1 MTLSDIFSSNG
12 FLAKKMPGYE
22 HRQEQIAMAE
32 RIEQAILKGEQ
43 LVVEAGT
50 GVGKS
55 LAYLT
60 PFLLWAIDKKK
71 RVVVSTY
78 TKTLQHQL
86 LEKDLPAIKHA
97 LGLEFKAELCL
108 GQQNYLCLRRF
119 EQTIMKGLFLDP
131 LAARQSN
138 KLEHWVKQTATGI
151 KSELEFAVVDELWES
166 VCRFSD
172 LCSGKNCPKYSICFY
187 WRARRAQFAAQLL
200 IVNHH
205 LYFANLMNN
214 EMLLPK
220 YDAVVFD
227 EAHNL
232 EDVATDY
239 LGITLSSAGT
249 NYLLS
254 AIYNPRTNRGLLNR
268 LPKLDNTEYTEIQQA
283 IADAQIASDTFF
295 TAWVIKLGQ
304 PPLKQRLTK
313 PYLVLDTLQEPMKQ
327 LGHKLQQIAKHTE
340 DIDDKIELEAYA
352 VRCSEIADS
361 AELYLAQP
369 DGNDSVYWVE
379 IEGRRNRINV
389 TCRSAPIHIG
399 PAMQEKVWNRVS
411 PIIFTSATLATDR
424 TFIYFRDRLGLNNV
438 AELLL
443 DSPFD
448 YANNVLLYTNRSR
461 IDPALNADLYVQEA
475 VQKIKEILLATQGKA
490 FVLFTSYKMLDN
502 AYDLL
507 APQLPQFKIMRQGDA
522 GRERLLKEFRKDIHS
537 VLFATSTFWQGVD
550 VPGEALQCV
559 IIARLPFD
567 VPDEPII
574 EARIQRLREEGQNP
588 FFSFQVPQAIIMFKQ
603 GFGRLIRNKTDI
615 GVVAILDPRLL
626 TKSYGRLF
634 LNSLPKCRNINHI
647 SEINAFLQKQ

>member
-1 MTLSDIFSSNG
+1 MTLTDIFSPNG
-12 FLAKKMPGYE
+12 LLAKSIPNYE

-55 LAYLT
+55 IAYLT
-60 PFLLWAIDKKK
+60 PLLLWALDKKK

-78 TKTLQHQL
+78 TKTLQYQL

-119 EQTIMKGLFLDP
+119 DQTIMKGLFLDP
-131 LAARQSN
+131 RAAKQSTKLANWIKVTDA
-138 KLEHWVKQTATGI
+138 GI
-151 KSELEFAVVDELWES
+151 KSELEFAIIDELWES

-172 LCSGKNCPKYSICFY
+172 LCSGKNCPKYTVCFY
-187 WRARRAQFAAQLL
+187 WKARRAWFAAQIL

-205 LYFANLMNN
+205 LYFANLMNK
-214 EMLLPK
+214 EMLFPK
-220 YDAVVFD
+220 YDALVFD

-232 EDVATDY
+232 EDVATDF
-239 LGITLSSAGT
+239 LGITLSSIGT

-268 LPKLDNTEYTEIQQA
+268 LSKIDEIKYTEIRQT
-283 IADAQIASDTFF
+283 IADAQIAADTFF
-295 TAWVIKLGQ
+295 TSWVIKLGQ
-304 PPLKQRLTK
+304 PPLKQRITK
-313 PYLVLDTLQEPMKQ
+313 PYLVLDTLQDPMKLLGFQ
-327 LGHKLQQIAKHTE
+327 LRQIAKDTE
-340 DIDDKIELEAYA
+340 NIDEKIELEAYA
-352 VRCSEIADS
+352 VRCQEIAGS

-369 DGNDSVYWVE
+369 HPDDNVYWVE
-379 IEGRRNRINV
+379 LESRGRRINV
-389 TCRSAPIHIG
+389 TCRSAPIHLG
-399 PAMQEKVWNRVS
+399 SEMQEKVWNRIS

-424 TFIYFRDRLGLNNV
+424 SFIYFRDRLGLDTA

-461 IDPALNADLYVQEA
+461 IDPGLNPDRYVQEA
-475 VQKIKEILLATQGKA
+475 VQQIKEILLATQGKA
-490 FVLFTSYKMLDN
+490 FVLFTSYKMMDI

-507 APQLPQFKIMRQGDA
+507 APQLPHLNIMRQGDA
-522 GRERLLKEFRKDIHS
+522 GRERLLKEFKKDIHS

-567 VPDEPII
+567 VPDEPVI
-574 EARIQRLREEGQNP
+574 EARINRLREEGQNP
-588 FFSFQVPQAIIMFKQ
+588 FYAFQVPQAIIMFKQ

-634 LNSLPKCRNINHI
+634 LNSLPKCRNINLI
-647 SEINAFLQKQ
+647 SEIATFLQQQ